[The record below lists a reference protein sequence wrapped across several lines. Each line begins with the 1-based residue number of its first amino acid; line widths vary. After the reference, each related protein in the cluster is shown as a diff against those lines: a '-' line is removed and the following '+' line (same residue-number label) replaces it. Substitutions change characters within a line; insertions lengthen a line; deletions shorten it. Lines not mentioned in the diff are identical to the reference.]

1 MPAQGDKFGEMG
13 GDEFKI
19 DEKCIFSEISE
30 KRRYSSVDGP

>member
-19 DEKCIFSEISE
+19 DEKCILAKSL
-30 KRRYSSVDGP
+30 KNGDTRL